1 MKSTQQAMKP
11 IHTAVLSLAILCTVG
26 LASLPIHGQAVRTD
40 YMETELVVET
50 TTIKPGQPF
59 WAGLRMKMDEHWHTY
74 WRNPADSG
82 LPTKIH
88 WTLPDGFQAGE
99 INWPY
104 PQKIVLDILASY
116 GYEGETLLLVEITPP
131 ADLETGGTADIG
143 AFASW
148 LVCAGHLSTGRIRI
162 PGDAAR
168 FHGRAPGR

>member
-1 MKSTQQAMKP
+1 MKSAR
-11 IHTAVLSLAILCTVG
+11 TALLSLAILFAFGAGAWSV
-26 LASLPIHGQAVRTD
+26 HGQAVRTD

-50 TTIKPGQPF
+50 TSVKPGQPF
-59 WAGLRMKMDEHWHTY
+59 WAGLWMKMDEHWHTY

-88 WTLPDGFQAGE
+88 WTLPEGFRAGE

-104 PQKIVLDILASY
+104 PQKIELDILASY
-116 GYEGETLLLVEITPP
+116 GYEGETLLLVEFTPP
-131 ADLETGGTADIG
+131 ADLVTRRDGRRRG
-143 AFASW
+143 
-148 LVCAGHLSTGRIRI
+148 LRLLAGLCGYLPPGRIRI